1 MWDALRR
8 FGSAIVCC
16 GGFVRF
22 SLGLTAQAPVALPN
36 TISTTA
42 GGASSATAGAACS
55 SNAQYT
61 ATDAPERRRRFPA
74 ICVVAWPSI
83 RWAMCGLLTVPTT
96 PFARSMRA
104 SVDHAGG
111 GPRDGLREQDG
122 LQRRPLSGRQYAVQ
136 LHATRDCDR
145 CLG

>member
-42 GGASSATAGAACS
+42 GGASSATAAAACS
-55 SNAQYT
+55 SNSQRT
-61 ATDAPERRRRFPA
+61 TTDALGDGCPGAAAVLSSDLRGGVAVDPLGNVWVADSSNNAVREIHARF
-74 ICVVAWPSI
+74 
-83 RWAMCGLLTVPTT
+83 G
-96 PFARSMRA
+96 
-104 SVDHAGG
+104 
-111 GPRDGLREQDG
+111 
-122 LQRRPLSGRQYAVQ
+122 
-136 LHATRDCDR
+136 
-145 CLG
+145 